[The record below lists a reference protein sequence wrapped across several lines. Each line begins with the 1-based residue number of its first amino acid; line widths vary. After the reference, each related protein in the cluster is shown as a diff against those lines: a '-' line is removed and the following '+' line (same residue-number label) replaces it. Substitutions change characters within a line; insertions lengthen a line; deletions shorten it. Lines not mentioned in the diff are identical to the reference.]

1 MDNQIDEEVKQRR
14 ADHIM
19 ELQAEISAEKE
30 AEKVGKTYECICD
43 GVDDETGMYPLRSA
57 ADCPEIDGSIMTP
70 ADTRWKPARSITLP
84 SPMPILMIFMVMRK
98 AKWRNKP

>member
-30 AEKVGKTYECICD
+30 AEKVGKTYEWH
-43 GVDDETGMYPLRSA
+43 LR
-57 ADCPEIDGSIMTP
+57 
-70 ADTRWKPARSITLP
+70 
-84 SPMPILMIFMVMRK
+84 
-98 AKWRNKP
+98 WRGR